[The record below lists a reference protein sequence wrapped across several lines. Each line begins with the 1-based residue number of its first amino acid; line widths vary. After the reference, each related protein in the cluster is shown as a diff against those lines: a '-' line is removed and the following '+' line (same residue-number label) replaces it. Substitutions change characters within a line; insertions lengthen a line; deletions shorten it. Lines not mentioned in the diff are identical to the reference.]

1 MQSAQSC
8 QQPSYWETHKF
19 TILRNTVYILVIL
32 AVIIIPTFKIAKID
46 LAHNEA
52 WIFGEKVSVEDGLA
66 PVIFAGGFFAILV
79 IVMNLINGR
88 VFCGWICPGGFV
100 AELQENLRRK
110 LLSVRSS
117 SGQKILYWVITL
129 ITSILFTLLF
139 FNWVTDLRVFFYYTN
154 PTFAG
159 MWFTFLATLGIVYF
173 ELFIGKRWCR
183 TFCPT
188 GIYQKITPYHHKF
201 KPTMKPQFDLKD
213 CGSCRECIKNCP
225 MALDPRRMAYIND
238 FYKGIQACIVCGTCV
253 DTCKQV
259 RLPECKEE
267 LMTWVQEL
275 PPRDPS
281 FISGKTH

>member
-1 MQSAQSC
+1 MQTATSC
-8 QQPSYWETHKF
+8 KQPSYWETHKF
-19 TILRNTVYILVIL
+19 TILRNIVYLVVIIVL
-32 AVIIIPTFKIAKID
+32 IIIPTFKIAKID

-52 WIFGEKVSVEDGLA
+52 WIFGERVSVEDGLA
-66 PVIFAGGFFAILV
+66 PVIFAAGFFAILV

-88 VFCGWICPGGFV
+88 VFCGWICPGGFI

-110 LLSVRSS
+110 FLHVRSTK
-117 SGQKILYWVITL
+117 GQHILYAVITL
-129 ITSILFTLLF
+129 ITSILFLLLF

-159 MWFTFLATLGIVYF
+159 MWFTFLAALAVVYF
-173 ELFIGKRWCR
+173 ELYIGKRWCR

-238 FYKGIQACIVCGTCV
+238 FYKGIQACIVCGNCV
-253 DTCKQV
+253 DTCRQV

-267 LMTWVQEL
+267 LMTWVEEL

-281 FISGKTH
+281 FISGKAH

>member
-1 MQSAQSC
+1 MEQNAASC
-8 QQPSYWETHKF
+8 PQPSFWETHKF
-19 TILRNTVYILVIL
+19 TTLRNALYIVVIL
-32 AVIIIPTFKIAKID
+32 ALIIIPELKIAKID

-52 WIFGEKVSVEDGLA
+52 WIFGDKVSVQDGLA

-79 IVMNLINGR
+79 IIMNLVNGR

-100 AELQENLRRK
+100 AEFQERLRK
-110 LLSVRSS
+110 KFLSPKSTS
-117 SGQKILYWVITL
+117 KDHIIYYVIT
-129 ITSILFTLLF
+129 IFTSILFTALF
-139 FNWVTDLRVFFYYTN
+139 FNWVTDLRVFFYHTN

-159 MWFTFLATLGIVYF
+159 MWFTFLGTLGVIYF

-201 KPTMKPQFDLKD
+201 KPTMKPQFNLQD
-213 CGSCRECIKNCP
+213 CGSCRECIKHCP

-238 FYKGIQACIVCGTCV
+238 FYKGIQACIVCGNCV
-253 DTCKQV
+253 DTCRQV

-281 FISGKTH
+281 FILGKH

>member
-1 MQSAQSC
+1 MQSATAC

-19 TILRNTVYILVIL
+19 TILRNVVYIIVIL
-32 AVIIIPTFKIAKID
+32 ALIIIPTFKIAKID
-46 LAHNEA
+46 IAHNES
-52 WIFGEKVSVEDGLA
+52 WIFGERKSLEDGLA
-66 PVIFAGGFFAILV
+66 PVIFAAGFFAILV
-79 IVMNLINGR
+79 IIMNLINGR

-100 AELQENLRRK
+100 AELQERLKRKFMGPKSSTGSK
-110 LLSVRSS
+110 LL
-117 SGQKILYWVITL
+117 YWGITL

-139 FNWVTDLRVFFYYTN
+139 FNWVTDLRVFFYHTN
-154 PTFAG
+154 PAFAG
-159 MWFTFLATLGIVYF
+159 MWLTFLATLGIVYF

-201 KPTMKPQFDLKD
+201 KPTMKPEYDLSA

-238 FYKGIQACIVCGTCV
+238 FYKGLQACIVCGTCI

-281 FISGKTH
+281 FISGKH

>member
-1 MQSAQSC
+1 MEQNAASC
-8 QQPSYWETHKF
+8 PQPNFWETHKF
-19 TILRNTVYILVIL
+19 TTLRNAFYIVVIL
-32 AVIIIPTFKIAKID
+32 ALIIIPELKIAKID

-52 WIFGEKVSVEDGLA
+52 WIFGERVPVQDGLA

-79 IVMNLINGR
+79 IIMNLVNGR

-100 AELQENLRRK
+100 AEFQERLRK
-110 LLSVRSS
+110 KFLSPKSTS
-117 SGQKILYWVITL
+117 KDHIIYYIITVF
-129 ITSILFTLLF
+129 TSILFTALF

-159 MWFTFLATLGIVYF
+159 MWFTFLGTLGVIYF

-201 KPTMKPQFDLKD
+201 KPTMKPKFTLED
-213 CGSCRECIKNCP
+213 CGSCRECIKHCP

-238 FYKGIQACIVCGTCV
+238 FYKGIQACIVCGNCV
-253 DTCKQV
+253 DTCRQV

-267 LMTWVQEL
+267 LMIWVQEL

-281 FISGKTH
+281 FILGKH